1 MLYFINSFLLSSW
14 NSFMSVRRTFLKHIA
29 LHHHSLLSLRVSVFF
44 FWCLWGNFSKTCV
57 DHNYWQAGIISG
69 FEIVQGFSASA
80 HCIALSTCGDSQV
93 GQQVSLWREV
103 SDCFKTSIQFWHKCF
118 ECFTKPCF
126 PNIHPPQSDWEWRVW
141 PHGLLI
147 GCLSVI
153 QKRCAFYRSLGKK
166 Q

>member
-14 NSFMSVRRTFLKHIA
+14 NSFMSVIRAFLKHIA
-29 LHHHSLLSLRVSVFF
+29 LHHHSLLSLRLSVFF

-57 DHNYWQAGIISG
+57 DHDYWQAGIISG
-69 FEIVQGFSASA
+69 FEIVQGFSASL
-80 HCIALSTCGDSQV
+80 HCIALSRCGDSQV

-126 PNIHPPQSDWEWRVW
+126 PNIPSDMFGHMVSCLAVWVSFKNDVRFTDNWEKTVNRV
-141 PHGLLI
+141 
-147 GCLSVI
+147 SV
-153 QKRCAFYRSLGKK
+153 
-166 Q
+166 